1 MEKYKDLNEKLQM
14 LYDLTMEVNVLI
26 PPEEKCPYNWQE
38 FFEECANLRNAFFD
52 IGTEDGIV
60 PEFSEVEYVSVE
72 IVMICKVD
80 ESEIETIFDNFL
92 MEWIEENDDLYEKG
106 NYEVVGGGFIK
117 FTWTGS
123 VQSEDADSL
132 ICLTHHAE
140 GIYEGTSAEHVHVE
154 VRIGET
160 WYGKAN

>member
-14 LYDLTMEVNVLI
+14 LYDLTMEVNDLM

-38 FFEECANLRNAFFD
+38 FFEECTNLRNAFFD
-52 IGTEDGIV
+52 IGTEDGVV

-80 ESEIETIFDNFL
+80 ESEIETIFDNFADNYP
-92 MEWIEENDDLYEKG
+92 EFDVGENSYENDGDM
-106 NYEVVGGGFIK
+106 VK
-117 FTWTGS
+117 FTWIGR
-123 VQSEDADSL
+123 VRLEDADSM
-132 ICLTHHAE
+132 IRLTHHAE
-140 GIYEGTSAEHVHVE
+140 GIYCGTSAEHVHVE

-160 WYGKAN
+160 WYGRVN